1 MALKKICQAPGCN
14 CLVGPGERFCPRHQP
29 QEKERKPF
37 VGWMSDQQK
46 AFYNSRRW
54 RSLKSD
60 VLKENPVCQMCGKA
74 PSEEIHHDY
83 DEGVDFHNPDMFF
96 DRDHLVA
103 LCRECHQ
110 RITRDRMMRRRRQ
123 SARNRRERKLWY

>member
-14 CLVGPGERFCPRHQP
+14 CLVGPGERYC
-29 QEKERKPF
+29 EKHRKPEESERRPF

-54 RSLKSD
+54 RSLKAD
-60 VLKENPVCQMCGKA
+60 VLKENPVCQMCGIN
-74 PSEEIHHDY
+74 PSEECHHQY
-83 DEGVDFHNPDMFF
+83 PIGQDFHNAEDFF
-96 DRDHLVA
+96 CKERIIC

-110 RITRDRMMRRRRQ
+110 AVTRQRINEVKK
-123 SARNRRERKLWY
+123 RNRERKQGRLWY